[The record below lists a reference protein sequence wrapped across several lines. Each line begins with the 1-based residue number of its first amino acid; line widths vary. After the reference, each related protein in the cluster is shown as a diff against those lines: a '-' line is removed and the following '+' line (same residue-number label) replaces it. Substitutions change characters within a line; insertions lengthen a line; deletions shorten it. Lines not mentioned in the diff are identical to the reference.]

1 MESDSKSDNIVVG
14 PWDGS
19 AKKPPPKSKSKK
31 DKIQQDMFYIDNLS
45 ENIMVNLIH
54 SMAEKEIY
62 ITDKEF
68 IRSIGFLDE
77 CVKSILYRDMGYDH
91 PLSGLIK
98 HIVEATKSKNG
109 KEIATRFNTPTV
121 AEIIDYL
128 EGGEDE

>member
-1 MESDSKSDNIVVG
+1 MSKILITG
-14 PWDGS
+14 GAGFIGS
-19 AKKPPPKSKSKK
+19 HTADYFI
-31 DKIQQDMFYIDNLS
+31 DKGFEVNVIDNLS
-45 ENIMVNLIH
+45 ESIMVNLIH
-54 SMAEKEIY
+54 SMAEKEID
-62 ITDKEF
+62 IADKEF

>member
-1 MESDSKSDNIVVG
+1 MESDSKSDNIILG
-14 PWDGS
+14 PWNGS
-19 AKKPPPKSKSKK
+19 GKRPPKKTLSKT
-31 DKIQQDMFYIDNLS
+31 DKVQLDMSYIDELS
-45 ENIMVNLIH
+45 ESVMIQMIH
-54 SMAEKEIY
+54 TFAEKGVDIA
-62 ITDKEF
+62 DKEF